1 MRNACTGCL
10 QSCSATRPP
19 VYNTPVYK
27 MSLKPQ
33 ADHTMCLRLI
43 SDDMRGTES
52 LMVIKKSSENCI
64 SILNLGLNISLKL
77 NEMLID
83 AFVVFFNFKG
93 HLEPLFT
100 KFPLAGDC

>member
-1 MRNACTGCL
+1 
-10 QSCSATRPP
+10 
-19 VYNTPVYK
+19 

-52 LMVIKKSSENCI
+52 LMVIKKSYENCI
-64 SILNLGLNISLKL
+64 SILSLGLNISIKL

-93 HLEPLFT
+93 HLKPLFT
-100 KFPLAGDC
+100 KLPLAGDCKKKKGSLLLWSACA

>member
-19 VYNTPVYK
+19 VYN

-52 LMVIKKSSENCI
+52 LMIIKKSSENCI
-64 SILNLGLNISLKL
+64 SILSLGLNVSIKL

-93 HLEPLFT
+93 HLKPLFT
-100 KFPLAGDC
+100 KLPLAGDC